1 MLGYWCFDFVKSE
14 EDRSY
19 LWKDEDLDACGNHG
33 GMQLLR
39 SSYVLGRFEWRA
51 YCDIAKIEKIADV
64 YIVHANC
71 MEDNEPPRPENF
83 ELQLIENGLVRTDLP
98 ES

>member
-51 YCDIAKIEKIADV
+51 YCDIAKIEKSQMSTSCTL
-64 YIVHANC
+64 IVWRTMNH
-71 MEDNEPPRPENF
+71 PGPKILNF
-83 ELQLIENGLVRTDLP
+83 N
-98 ES
+98 